1 MSNTELQYLSTVTSN
16 VQTQLDAKLG
26 SSTAASTYAPLANPV
41 LTGVPE
47 APTAAADTNTTQI
60 ATTAYVVG
68 QAYLKSNT
76 AASTYAPLTAAP
88 LVRPVLTS
96 AFETNSVS
104 ATAATGTV
112 NVDLS
117 TAAVHYYTA
126 NASANWTFNFR
137 GNGSTTLNSLL
148 SVGQSATVAFLVT
161 TGSTAYYPTAFQVD
175 GVSVTPK
182 WQGGSAPTSG
192 NASSIDS
199 YTFTIIKT
207 ASATYTVLAAQVK
220 FA

>member
-1 MSNTELQYLSTVTSN
+1 
-16 VQTQLDAKLG
+16 
-26 SSTAASTYAPLANPV
+26 
-41 LTGVPE
+41 
-47 APTAAADTNTTQI
+47 
-60 ATTAYVVG
+60 VVG
-68 QAYLKSNT
+68 QGYLKSNT
-76 AASTYAPLTAAP
+76 AAATYAPLTAAS

-112 NVDLS
+112 NVDIS

-126 NASANWTFNFR
+126 NAAANWTFNFR
-137 GNGSTTLNSLL
+137 GNSSTTLNSIL

-161 TGSTAYYPTAFQVD
+161 NGSTAYYPTAFQVD
-175 GVSVTPK
+175 GVTLSAGTAVK
-182 WQGGSAPTSG
+182 WQNGVAPTQG

-207 ASATYTVLAAQVK
+207 ASATYTVIASQVK

>member
-1 MSNTELQYLSTVTSN
+1 
-16 VQTQLDAKLG
+16 
-26 SSTAASTYAPLANPV
+26 
-41 LTGVPE
+41 
-47 APTAAADTNTTQI
+47 
-60 ATTAYVVG
+60 
-68 QAYLKSNT
+68 LKSNT
-76 AASTYAPLTAAP
+76 AASTYAPLTGAS

-126 NASANWTFNFR
+126 YAAANWTFNFR
-137 GNGSTTLNSLL
+137 GDGSTTLNSLL
-148 SVGQSATVAFLVT
+148 SVNQSATVAFLVT
-161 TGSTAYYPTAFQVD
+161 NGSTAYRPTAFTID

-182 WQGGSAPTSG
+182 WQGGTAPSAG

-207 ASATYTVLAAQVK
+207 ASATYTVIGSQVR

>member
-1 MSNTELQYLSTVTSN
+1 MST
-16 VQTQLDAKLG
+16 
-26 SSTAASTYAPLANPV
+26 STAASTYAPLADPT
-41 LTGVPE
+41 LTGVPA
-47 APTAAADTNTTQI
+47 APTAATDTNTTQI

-68 QAYLKSNT
+68 QGYLKSAT
-76 AASTYAPLTAAP
+76 ASSTYAPLTAAS

-126 NASANWTFNFR
+126 NAAANWTFNFR

-148 SVGQSATVAFLVT
+148 SVNQSATVAFLVT
-161 TGSTAYYPTAFQVD
+161 NGSTAYRPTAFQVD
-175 GVSVTPK
+175 GVSLTGGTAVK
-182 WQGGSAPTSG
+182 WQGGTAPAAG

-207 ASATYTVLAAQVK
+207 ANATFTVLGAQVK

>member
-1 MSNTELQYLSTVTSN
+1 LAS
-16 VQTQLDAKLG
+16 A
-26 SSTAASTYAPLANPV
+26 TAASTYAPLASPS
-41 LTGVPE
+41 LTGTPLST
-47 APTAAADTNTTQI
+47 TAAVDTNTTQI
-60 ATTAYVVG
+60 ATTEYVIG
-68 QAYLKSNT
+68 QGYLKSST
-76 AASTYAPLTAAP
+76 ASSTYAPLTAAS

-126 NASANWTFNFR
+126 NAAANWTFNFR

-148 SVGQSATVAFLVT
+148 SVNQSATVAFLVT
-161 TGSTAYYPTAFQVD
+161 NGSTAYYPTAFQVD
-175 GVSVTPK
+175 GVALTAGTAVK
-182 WQGGSAPTSG
+182 WQGGSAPTAG
-192 NASSIDS
+192 NASSIDA

-207 ASATYTVLAAQVK
+207 ASATYTVIGSQTK

>member
-1 MSNTELQYLSTVTSN
+1 MP
-16 VQTQLDAKLG
+16 
-26 SSTAASTYAPLANPV
+26 AAS
-41 LTGVPE
+41 
-47 APTAAADTNTTQI
+47 
-60 ATTAYVVG
+60 
-68 QAYLKSNT
+68 
-76 AASTYAPLTAAP
+76 

-126 NASANWTFNFR
+126 NAAANWTFNFR
-137 GNGSTTLNSLL
+137 GNSSTTLNSIL

-161 TGSTAYYPTAFQVD
+161 NGSTAYYPTAFQVD
-175 GVSVTPK
+175 GVALSSGTAVK
-182 WQGGSAPTSG
+182 WQGGFVPTAG
-192 NASSIDS
+192 NINSIDS

-207 ASATYTVLAAQVK
+207 GSATYTVLGAQVK